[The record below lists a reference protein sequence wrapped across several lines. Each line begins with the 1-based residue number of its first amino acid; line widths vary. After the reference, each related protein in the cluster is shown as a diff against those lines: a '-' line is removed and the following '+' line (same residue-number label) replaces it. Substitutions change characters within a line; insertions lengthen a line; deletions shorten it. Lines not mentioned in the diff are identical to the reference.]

1 MKSTQKGL
9 PDQVRRHLELAL
21 NTREAGGLPFSLWCA
36 LHIQTTNNNLLVFM
50 VTVPQ
55 QT

>member
-1 MKSTQKGL
+1 MNSTQKGL

-21 NTREAGGLPFSLWCA
+21 NTWGGGLLPFSLWCA
-36 LHIQTTNNNLLVFM
+36 LHIQTACNNLLVST